1 MILDEKDRNADL
13 KENELQNTDTG
24 EVAENLA
31 DPLMKEPWY
40 IDYMKNCQKKLK
52 LNLKDYNL
60 PTPNLLTNNYK
71 LI

>member
-40 IDYMKNCQKKLK
+40 IDYMKNCQKKAETQFKRLQPPYTK
-52 LNLKDYNL
+52 F
-60 PTPNLLTNNYK
+60 TN
-71 LI
+71 